1 MSDLRT
7 RALQLWLCMGDA
19 TFVRAL
25 RHGDSFRVGP
35 TYTPLSVVAEWHRLG
50 WVETWRGDNEPG
62 SCLALTAAGREVIR
76 DRTA

>member
-1 MSDLRT
+1 MADLRT
-7 RALQLWLCMGDA
+7 RALQLFVAFGDA
-19 TFVRAL
+19 TYVRASRREDTL
-25 RHGDSFRVGP
+25 KVGP

-62 SCLALTAAGREVIR
+62 SCLALTAAGKEAIR